1 MYETNPMNKVAVFG
15 NTGGGKSTLSQRLAK
30 ITGLPWVPLDS
41 LQYQPGGEEV
51 PHAEFK
57 AAHDALLKQDQWI
70 VDGFGS
76 MDTLWNR
83 LAVADTLVYLDMP
96 VLQHYWWVTKRFFQG
111 AWVTPAGW
119 PENSSILKGTLK
131 SYSVV
136 WLCHTKL
143 TPRYRD
149 YVETAKATKQVFHLR
164 WSSGPVFDHR
174 AKTSP
179 SFTKP

>member
-1 MYETNPMNKVAVFG
+1 MNRIAVFG
-15 NTGGGKSTLSQRLAK
+15 NAGGGKSTLSRQLAE

-57 AAHDALLKQDQWI
+57 AAHDALLQQDRWI
-70 VDGFGS
+70 IDGFGS

-96 VLQHYWWVTKRFFQG
+96 VLQHYWWATKRFLQG
-111 AWVTPAGW
+111 AWVSPAGW
-119 PENSSILKGTLK
+119 PEGSSLLQGTLN
-131 SYSVV
+131 SYSTV

-149 YVETAKATKQVFHLR
+149 YVETAKATKRVFHLR
-164 WSSGPVFDHR
+164 SRQDITEFYKNIEAQNNV
-174 AKTSP
+174 T
-179 SFTKP
+179 